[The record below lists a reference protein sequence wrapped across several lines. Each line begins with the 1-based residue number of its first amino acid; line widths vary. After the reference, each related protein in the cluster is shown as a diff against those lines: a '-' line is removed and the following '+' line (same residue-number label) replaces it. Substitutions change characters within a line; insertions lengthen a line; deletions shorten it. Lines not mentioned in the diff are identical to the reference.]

1 MIYLEGL
8 PEPPS
13 RNGWWDP
20 TLLAQYIAEAIG
32 AFRHQALEMRDT
44 GGTKEDWEYMA
55 ELTKA
60 LALRA
65 WEEISGPRPKRE

>member
-13 RNGWWDP
+13 HDGWWDP
-20 TLLAQYIAEAIG
+20 TLLAQFIAESLSIH
-32 AFRHQALEMRDT
+32 RHSALEMRDT
-44 GGTKEDWEYMA
+44 GGTQEDWEYYA
-55 ELTKA
+55 SLSHA

-65 WEEISGPRPKRE
+65 WEEISAPHPKG